1 MVSDSFWNLFYDVWI
16 TDCPNLSHKLEK
28 LQPSFTAE
36 RRGNISQTNMKTFIS
51 IFIAICVVTTV
62 NAFGPH
68 AVVPV
73 TVDVHQRRHA
83 ASLILQMSIPTPI
96 DTVTSG
102 LASICRTP
110 FGVTVRNE
118 SIDKSTNDPIRIKVL
133 YDIENSPNCR
143 RVRELLT
150 ELDINVDVVVPAT
163 TNSRC
168 FLDPNHPYYLPSPDD
183 DSIIIPRMTII
194 DDDDDGEEVTVEGV
208 DDIIAVLESKY
219 SATSEDDND
228 TEDDNDDD
236 DKSMVD
242 TKDQVIATLQNIG
255 NYVAT
260 ALRIGRGMAVS
271 PAAVFRNDTVPN
283 AITPPRPNKPLILYS
298 YEGNQFCRLVREV
311 LTELDVYYELRSTG
325 KGSIRRRT
333 ELAEITGG
341 STQCPFLIDP
351 NTDTKISDSTAI
363 IQYLYQTYAIYTPP
377 NELVQWASDYILPLA
392 KPVFSILA
400 PIQAG
405 ATTVMGPYDQD
416 PEYQQRINAAWEEVQ
431 TTVHSAPVVVYT
443 YGLSPF
449 STETKALLENMNI
462 TYTEVSLGM
471 EWIPGLIK
479 EGGSE
484 IRAAFLE
491 KTGQSSLP
499 HVFIH
504 GQSIGGLFSG
514 KPGLLKLAQQGT
526 LKSMIENGQTV
537 DATKTPAY
545 Q

>member
-1 MVSDSFWNLFYDVWI
+1 M
-16 TDCPNLSHKLEK
+16 
-28 LQPSFTAE
+28 
-36 RRGNISQTNMKTFIS
+36 
-51 IFIAICVVTTV
+51 
-62 NAFGPH
+62 
-68 AVVPV
+68 
-73 TVDVHQRRHA
+73 
-83 ASLILQMSIPTPI
+83 
-96 DTVTSG
+96 
-102 LASICRTP
+102 
-110 FGVTVRNE
+110 
-118 SIDKSTNDPIRIKVL
+118 DPKIRIKVY

-150 ELDINVDVVVPAT
+150 ELDVNVDVVIPAT
-163 TNSRC
+163 SNSRC
-168 FLDPNHPYYLPSPDD
+168 FLDPNYIYYLTSPN
-183 DSIIIPRMTII
+183 DSIIVPRMTIV
-194 DDDDDGEEVTVEGV
+194 DSNDNNGEEVTVEGV

-219 SATSEDDND
+219 SLIPSSTSDTDEDIGNND
-228 TEDDNDDD
+228 E
-236 DKSMVD
+236 SIVD
-242 TKDQVIATLQNIG
+242 GKDQIITTLQNIG

-271 PAAVFRNDTVPN
+271 PAARFRNEAVPD
-283 AITPPRPNKPLILYS
+283 AITPPRPKEPLILYS

-311 LTELDVYYELRSTG
+311 LTELDVFYELRSTG
-325 KGSIRRRT
+325 KGSIRRT

-341 STQCPFLIDP
+341 STQCPYLIDP
-351 NTDTKISDSTAI
+351 NTDMKISDSKAI

-392 KPVFSILA
+392 KPLFAILA

-405 ATTVMGPYDQD
+405 ATATMGRPYDKD
-416 PEYQQRINAAWEEVQ
+416 LEYQQRIDAAWEKVQ
-431 TTVHSAPVVVYT
+431 STVQSAPVVVYT

-462 TYTEVSLGM
+462 TYTEVSLGL

-499 HVFIH
+499 HIFIH

-514 KPGLLKLAQQGT
+514 TPGLLPLAQQGT
-526 LKSMIENGQTV
+526 LLSMIENGKNAVAT
-537 DATKTPAY
+537 TKTPVMN
-545 Q
+545 